1 MKLISMTDFV
11 LEIDEI
17 EPKAVNFS
25 SITDIKNYQLNSYSK
40 IINYANFLKK
50 PLELWMFVP
59 CDENGNVLEEPETSD
74 KNGKPYYET
83 KSEYELFNKSY
94 FKAKERVLFE
104 GFEYDNKMEYWHNKH
119 ISFDEEFCENKTIED
134 LIQYNL
140 TLYQTAIKQL

>member
-11 LEIDEI
+11 LDKQRFKEDSDTAIF
-17 EPKAVNFS
+17 KV
-25 SITDIKNYQLNSYSK
+25 T
-40 IINYANFLKK
+40 NYAKFLKQ

-59 CDENGNVLEEPETSD
+59 CDENGNVLE
-74 KNGKPYYET
+74 KPNAGMFGYDHVYNN
-83 KSEYELFNKSY
+83 YN
-94 FKAKERVLFE
+94 KAKDRVLFE